1 MNLAYNMQLII
12 YMKDHKNNMKD
23 HKYSILKSSWR
34 SLSEVYKISDQNKS
48 KNVRFY
54 YGKFSN
60 ETDKSNQVKSNQL
73 Y

>member
-1 MNLAYNMQLII
+1 
-12 YMKDHKNNMKD
+12 MKDHKNNMKD
-23 HKYSILKSSWR
+23 HKYSILKSSWH

-60 ETDKSNQVKSNQL
+60 ETVKSNQL